1 MNASSEGNFEKGKR
15 QNRLLPEHIDKIVST
30 YQYRRELPRYSRRV
44 SMVEIEKSDFNL
56 NIARYV
62 STAAV
67 QEKIDLHALSL
78 ELKGIAENSTKAAK
92 THNTFLKELG
102 LPPV

>member
-1 MNASSEGNFEKGKR
+1 M
-15 QNRLLPEHIDKIVST
+15 QNLLVFAMRSLLPMFSPPLKHCAKKAN
-30 YQYRRELPRYSRRV
+30 SRAKM
-44 SMVEIEKSDFNL
+44 SMVEIEESGFNL

-102 LPPV
+102 LPPI